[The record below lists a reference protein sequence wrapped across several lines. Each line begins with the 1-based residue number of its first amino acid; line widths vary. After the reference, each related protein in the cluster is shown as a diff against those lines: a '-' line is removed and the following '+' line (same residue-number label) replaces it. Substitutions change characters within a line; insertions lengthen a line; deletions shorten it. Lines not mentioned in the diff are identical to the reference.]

1 MVMAWSP
8 LLLVVFFVQRYSW
21 PLEEAGGVCAL
32 LRTTSALDAIGSA
45 AWSERFLRCQQV
57 EALCTVQEFQKA
69 VTKAGRN
76 KHEVL
81 QSLVSGSSTPPFF
94 LAVSSRSLSLAAAD

>member
-1 MVMAWSP
+1 MCAA
-8 LLLVVFFVQRYSW
+8 QDH
-21 PLEEAGGVCAL
+21 VCAGCDRL
-32 LRTTSALDAIGSA
+32 GSV
-45 AWSERFLRCQQV
+45 ERFLRCQQV